1 MIKKLIYV
9 DQFEIKGD
17 QTGEPVKEKGSRKGS
32 IMEQAEIGESKKAWD
47 EWAREGIKTWDNWK
61 DGQKYVKRNL

>member
-17 QTGEPVKEKGSRKGS
+17 QAGKKSRKREAG
-32 IMEQAEIGESKKAWD
+32 KA
-47 EWAREGIKTWDNWK
+47 
-61 DGQKYVKRNL
+61 V